1 MNNNKYTLNAV
12 VFSEEDFIP
21 KTCDIHKLNLTN
33 EQKLKQFKKHL
44 SRRYD
49 YLKPE
54 RIESSWEY
62 TNADFYLIKCKD
74 SFLKD
79 LESGK
84 IKFFLYDDGCSVC
97 CIDEIKNLL
106 DWSSCVG
113 TCLND
118 FDFITK
124 SEDQRNQVWFIDN
137 DSDIFEEEEE
147 EK

>member
-1 MNNNKYTLNAV
+1 MKNDKYILNAV
-12 VFSEEDFIP
+12 VFSKEDLIP
-21 KTCDIHKLNLTN
+21 KTCDIYKFNLTK

-44 SRRYD
+44 FRKYD

-54 RIESSWEY
+54 EIESSWEY

-84 IKFFLYDDGCSVC
+84 IKFFLYYDFYSDC
-97 CIDEIKNLL
+97 CVKEIKDLL
-106 DWSSCVG
+106 DWSCGVS

-124 SEDQRNQVWFIDN
+124 SGDCRNQIWFIDN

-147 EK
+147 KK